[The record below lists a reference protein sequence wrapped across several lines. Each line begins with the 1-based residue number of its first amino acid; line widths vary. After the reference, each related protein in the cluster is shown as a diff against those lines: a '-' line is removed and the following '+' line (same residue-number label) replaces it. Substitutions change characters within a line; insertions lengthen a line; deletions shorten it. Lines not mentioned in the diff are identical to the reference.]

1 MLTSLLWL
9 DDVVIMSLCTL
20 EFSVAPG
27 SCSASSIREVWLW
40 PVFRI
45 WTVLYNDPK
54 SHPPSFGDFWGML
67 RLQVLSLRVP
77 DN

>member
-27 SCSASSIREVWLW
+27 SCSASSIHEVWLW

-45 WTVLYNDPK
+45 WTMLYNDPK
-54 SHPPSFGDFWGML
+54 SHPSE
-67 RLQVLSLRVP
+67 LQRFLGHAEATGLISEST
-77 DN
+77 